1 MLHKLK
7 FSLFPRG
14 SQRYT
19 KISLGNKMLHEIFL
33 FSKMLHEINFYSR
46 EALRGTLR
54 YGSGGQIASVLLI
67 QFSEILSES
76 SKGISVL
83 PFPRPIYR

>member
-1 MLHKLK
+1 MFKNASNYKL
-7 FSLFPRG
+7 FVNLMILF
-14 SQRYT
+14 
-19 KISLGNKMLHEIFL
+19 NKMLHKIIL
-33 FSKMLHEINFYSR
+33 FSKMLHEIRFNCR

-54 YGSGGQIASVLLI
+54 YGSGVQIASVLLI

>member
-1 MLHKLK
+1 MKYFYLEKRYIKVK
-7 FSLFPRG
+7 FVF
-14 SQRYT
+14 
-19 KISLGNKMLHEIFL
+19 
-33 FSKMLHEINFYSR
+33 SR

-67 QFSEILSES
+67 QSSEILSES